1 MQIIHVLIIP
11 VKVFA
16 LYIPF
21 FLARVLGFIIIICC
35 VFLKS
40 GVKEKAS

>member
-1 MQIIHVLIIP
+1 MQIIPVLIIP

-21 FLARVLGFIIIICC
+21 FLARVLGFIIIHYLLHIS
-35 VFLKS
+35 KIWS
-40 GVKEKAS
+40 